1 MMEKIAQTL
10 YSFFN
15 VTLFCI
21 FFSEVVLHQRLAAD
35 PEIITSQRYLSRDK
49 KNGMNK
55 MVTKMCKKYG
65 FLEESAQFDPESVLA
80 KVVFVRTHHMF
91 SLILNFLFP
100 LISKKNL
107 HFFNFFKHFSKKLS
121 SKKIISENEQKREL

>member
-1 MMEKIAQTL
+1 M
-10 YSFFN
+10 
-15 VTLFCI
+15 

-91 SLILNFLFP
+91 SRILNYFLFVR
-100 LISKKNL
+100 NY
-107 HFFNFFKHFSKKLS
+107 FFE
-121 SKKIISENEQKREL
+121 KKIIFSVDPKEKIDQERLKFRGPKIHVFVFNKISP

>member
-10 YSFFN
+10 FSF
-15 VTLFCI
+15 LI
-21 FFSEVVLHQRLAAD
+21 FSEVVLHQRLAAD

-91 SLILNFLFP
+91 SRILNYFLFV
-100 LISKKNL
+100 IVFSRKNDCL
-107 HFFNFFKHFSKKLS
+107 FDKNHTVILPD
-121 SKKIISENEQKREL
+121 

>member
-1 MMEKIAQTL
+1 MAANLGAYYDGKNNSNIIL
-10 YSFFN
+10 IS
-15 VTLFCI
+15 I
-21 FFSEVVLHQRLAAD
+21 FIFSEVVLHQRLAAD

-91 SLILNFLFP
+91 SRILNYVLVVIVFLR
-100 LISKKNL
+100 KNGIL
-107 HFFNFFKHFSKKLS
+107 LPKLF
-121 SKKIISENEQKREL
+121 

>member
-1 MMEKIAQTL
+1 MMEIIVQTL
-10 YSFFN
+10 FSF
-15 VTLFCI
+15 LI

-91 SLILNFLFP
+91 SRILNYFLF
-100 LISKKNL
+100 
-107 HFFNFFKHFSKKLS
+107 
-121 SKKIISENEQKREL
+121 IIVTDHTVILPD

>member
-1 MMEKIAQTL
+1 MAANLGAYYDGKNSSNIIL
-10 YSFFN
+10 
-15 VTLFCI
+15 LFY

-80 KVVFVRTHHMF
+80 KVVFVRTHHMLSRILIFF
-91 SLILNFLFP
+91 S
-100 LISKKNL
+100 SY
-107 HFFNFFKHFSKKLS
+107 
-121 SKKIISENEQKREL
+121 IIHITVGF